1 MHDEVQQQTE
11 DRRRTGCA
19 STEEPGAVVPH
30 AGICEGGAGQPASLP
45 QSPKSMHADHIPFL
59 VLCGLTAGA
68 GLFLYSTSKKLAI
81 TFIIAGFLPTVGA
94 FSNSEDWPVPFSVEL
109 AMIIAGVAVL
119 FALSFVVATS
129 KRLRRSLPGQFWLMA
144 VPSLLLGALVVIW
157 ILALTSL

>member
-1 MHDEVQQQTE
+1 
-11 DRRRTGCA
+11 
-19 STEEPGAVVPH
+19 
-30 AGICEGGAGQPASLP
+30 
-45 QSPKSMHADHIPFL
+45 MHADHIPFL

-129 KRLRRSLPGQFWLMA
+129 KRLRRSLPGQFSA
-144 VPSLLLGALVVIW
+144 EKGPSPTAEKGPSPRREALHPVLDPS
-157 ILALTSL
+157 ILRACACVA